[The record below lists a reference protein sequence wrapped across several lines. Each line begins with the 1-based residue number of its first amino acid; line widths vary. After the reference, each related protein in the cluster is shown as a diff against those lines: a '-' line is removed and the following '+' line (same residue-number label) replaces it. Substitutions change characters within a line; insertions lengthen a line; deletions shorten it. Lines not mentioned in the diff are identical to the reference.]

1 MPVLPFDIPGLPFLS
16 SAGGGEEGAAFAT
29 ALFSLFILFLAAK
42 IGEEVFRRIN
52 QPGVIGE
59 LLGGF
64 IVGPFALGLADVTV
78 TAEVFAERGV
88 VILHFT
94 VGLEVRLHDLL

>member
-1 MPVLPFDIPGLPFLS
+1 MPILPFDLPDLS
-16 SAGGGEEGAAFAT
+16 IFSSGGGGENAGEFAN

-42 IGEEVFRRIN
+42 IGEEVFRRIK

-64 IVGPFALGLADVTV
+64 IVGPFALGLSDVTI
-78 TAEVFAERGV
+78 TAEVFAELGV
-88 VILHFT
+88 VILLFS
-94 VGLEVRLHDLL
+94 V